1 CSASDQ
7 QLIHQMAKTLSCEC
21 DHVNRMRGGSAQG
34 GPQRAVEVPDVLAG
48 ELGHRVLAAVE
59 DRLEQ
64 VDVLA
69 DVPDEIGDP
78 GDDEAPDPRGQVV
91 ESNERL
97 HQVRVVDRAIDEPV
111 DVEVEFHQSPL
122 IIGGLERPQLG
133 DRGLEL
139 RTTLGREVPGRLAG
153 GDRLEHFAHLGDR
166 GQVGEVDG
174 AGERSAPGEGDDQ
187 VVALESLE
195 RFADGGPPDFELLA
209 QGRLVDGVTG
219 GDVEHDESVAKDL

>member
-1 CSASDQ
+1 
-7 QLIHQMAKTLSCEC
+7 
-21 DHVNRMRGGSAQG
+21 G
-34 GPQRAVEVPDVLAG
+34 
-48 ELGHRVLAAVE
+48 
-59 DRLEQ
+59 
-64 VDVLA
+64 
-69 DVPDEIGDP
+69 
-78 GDDEAPDPRGQVV
+78 
-91 ESNERL
+91 
-97 HQVRVVDRAIDEPV
+97 
-111 DVEVEFHQSPL
+111 
-122 IIGGLERPQLG
+122 
-133 DRGLEL
+133 GLEL

-219 GDVEHDESVAKDL
+219 GDVEHDESVAKDLVGAIGQGRLPCAHIGRTTHADPRGEFAANA